1 MSRATAMAEAK
12 RLKAIME
19 RHGVRC
25 SIELQPGRP
34 WSGDEWLSR
43 KFGIMNHHT
52 AGSRK
57 GLTPSLALCKKGRTG
72 IPGPLC
78 NGYGGRDRVYRIIT
92 LGLANHP
99 GQGGPLVVSGV
110 RIPRD
115 SARPSMWGTEWE
127 HDGVTPWPA
136 EMREFMGRANAALLE
151 WLGRPIAASI
161 EHSTWAPTRK
171 IDRNGYT
178 ATSGQAEI
186 RKWKGDD
193 DMPLSSDDVRKNWT
207 GVKVVVNEN
216 DPNEKPGPH
225 WTPAQAMAKAD
236 TKLDNLTKAVK
247 ANSAALKAVL
257 KAVAATSPEA
267 VREAFD
273 EGIAELEKALSG
285 LDVRIEIGKQP

>member
-1 MSRATAMAEAK
+1 MAEAK
-12 RLKAIME
+12 HLKAIME

-34 WSGDEWLSR
+34 WSGDQWYSR
-43 KFGIMNHHT
+43 KYGIMNHHT

-57 GLTPSLALCKKGRTG
+57 GDTPSLALCKRGRTG

-78 NGYGGRDRVYRIIT
+78 NGYGGRDLVYRIIT

-127 HDGVTPWPA
+127 HDGVTPWPP
-136 EMREFMGRANAALLE
+136 EMRVFMAKANAALLE

-178 ATSGQAEI
+178 AKSGQQEI
-186 RKWKGDD
+186 RELGGKGDD
-193 DMPLSSDDVRKNWT
+193 DMDFKEFQ
-207 GVKVVVNEN
+207 G
-216 DPNEKPGPH
+216 KPFARNLNGGYP
-225 WTPAQAMAKAD
+225 KALTVD
-236 TKLDNLTKAVK
+236 MQTFAERTDQKLDDLKAATKAN
-247 ANSAALKAVL
+247 AAALKAVL
-257 KAVAATSPEA
+257 KAVAATSPTD
-267 VREAFD
+267 VREAFN
-273 EGIAELEKALSG
+273 EGIAELEKTIAD
-285 LDVRIEIGKQP
+285 LDVHIQIGDPQ

>member
-12 RLKAIME
+12 HLKAIME

-34 WSGDEWLSR
+34 WSGDQWYSR
-43 KFGIMNHHT
+43 KYGIMNHHT

-57 GLTPSLALCKKGRTG
+57 GDTPSLALCKRGRTG

-78 NGYGGRDRVYRIIT
+78 NGYGGRDLVYRIIT

-127 HDGVTPWPA
+127 HDGVTPWPP
-136 EMREFMGRANAALLE
+136 EMRVFMAKANAALLE

-178 ATSGQAEI
+178 AKSGQQEI
-186 RKWKGDD
+186 RELGGKGDD
-193 DMPLSSDDVRKNWT
+193 DMDFKEFQGKPFARNLN
-207 GVKVVVNEN
+207 GG
-216 DPNEKPGPH
+216 DP
-225 WTPAQAMAKAD
+225 KALTVD
-236 TKLDNLTKAVK
+236 MQTFAERTDQKLDDLKAATKAN
-247 ANSAALKAVL
+247 AAALKDVL
-257 KAVAATSPEA
+257 KAVAATSPTD
-267 VREAFD
+267 VREAFN
-273 EGIAELEKALSG
+273 EGIAELEKTIAD
-285 LDVRIEIGKQP
+285 LDVHIQIGDPQ

>member
-12 RLKAIME
+12 HLKAIME

-34 WSGDEWLSR
+34 WSGDQWYSR
-43 KFGIMNHHT
+43 KYGIMNHHT

-57 GLTPSLALCKKGRTG
+57 GDTPSLALCKRGRTG

-78 NGYGGRDRVYRIIT
+78 NGYGGRDLVYRIIT

-127 HDGVTPWPA
+127 HDGVTPWPP
-136 EMREFMGRANAALLE
+136 EMRVFMAKANAALLE

-161 EHSTWAPTRK
+161 EHSTWTPTRK
-171 IDRNGYT
+171 IDRFGYT
-178 ATSGQAEI
+178 ANSGQAEI
-186 RKWKGDD
+186 RKWKGE
-193 DMPLSSDDVRKNWT
+193 DDVSETDVTNVLRKSKLVKNLNGPDPDKAVWT
-207 GVKVVVNEN
+207 VVEAL
-216 DPNEKPGPH
+216 ERG
-225 WTPAQAMAKAD
+225 D
-236 TKLDNLTKAVK
+236 TKLDDLKAATKAN
-247 ANSAALKAVL
+247 AAALKAVL
-257 KAVAATSPEA
+257 RAVAATSPVE

-273 EGIAELEKALSG
+273 EGIAELEKALAG